1 MVPLPGAPPE
11 ARYTIEGGRA
21 GKARLDVLNEVIW
34 PTSSALLASAGV
46 PSGGRVLD
54 LGCGGGH
61 VSLELARM
69 VGRHGSVVGIDLDA
83 EIIDLA
89 RADASAAGVANVEFR
104 VGTAGE
110 IQGGPFDLAYARFLL
125 SHVADPFAVV
135 CLLSA
140 AVVPGGLVVVEDVDF
155 RGSFCHPPS
164 VAYQR
169 SVELYTVVCRRQGG
183 NAEIGPALPG
193 FLLAAGL
200 EDVQVGVVQPVAL
213 TGGAKDLCH
222 LTLARTAAAI
232 TAAGLAGEAELAELV
247 TELERLAAD
256 PTTLV
261 SVPRIVQSWGRVPF
275 SRP

>member
-34 PTSSALLASAGV
+34 PTSSALLASVGV
-46 PSGGRVLD
+46 PDGGHVLD

-69 VGRHGSVVGIDLDA
+69 VGQHGSVVGIDLDA

-89 RADASAAGVANVEFR
+89 RADAAGVANVEFR

-135 CLLSA
+135 SLLSA

-155 RGSFCHPPS
+155 RGAFCHPPS

-169 SVELYTVVCRRQGG
+169 SVDLYTEVCRRQGG

-193 FLLAAGL
+193 FLLGAGL
-200 EDVQVGVVQPVAL
+200 EDVHVGVVQPVAL
-213 TGGAKDLCH
+213 AGSTKDLCH
-222 LTLARTAAAI
+222 LTLARTAASI

-261 SVPRIVQSWGRVPF
+261 SVPRIVQSWGRVPI